1 MLFPIGTRVRMVHT
15 GDEGVVTALLA
26 DDMVKV
32 RLVGDAD
39 EIPVFVDDIVRT
51 EDFTQAVKPPK
62 IKPLKPGSPKQMAPP
77 PPPPPVQAPRTQ
89 YTILKSYGIQLAF
102 DPIVRSDGS
111 TEKFAIY
118 LLNDTRFD
126 VIYTFE
132 LHLHDQ
138 LSIQSSSKL
147 KAISFEQI
155 GHLRFDDLN
164 DNPSVTMECWRLTT
178 EGEGQRFHKELKLK
192 AKTFFNKVLT
202 APLLDRPVHLFRMFE
217 QLQDQEENNEPAK
230 EQEDLKAYAQR
241 NARPKPLGGYTAAT
255 GGKNE
260 VRDLAEFQ
268 SELDLHIENL
278 VADPQKLTK
287 GDILHLQIR
296 HFETYLDKAVRMGVE
311 RVFIIHGLGTGKLK
325 DAIATRL
332 LQHPYVKTFKNEFHP
347 RYGYG
352 ATEVEFL

>member
-1 MLFPIGTRVRMVHT
+1 MVHT

-32 RLVGDAD
+32 RLVGDQD
-39 EIPVFVDDIVRT
+39 EIPVFVDDVVRS
-51 EDFTQAVKPPK
+51 EDFTQAVKPAK
-62 IKPLKPGSPKQMAPP
+62 IKPLKPGSPKQMMPS

-102 DPIVRSDGS
+102 DPIVRTDGT

-118 LLNDTRFD
+118 LLNDTRLD
-126 VIYTFE
+126 VIYNFE
-132 LHLHDQ
+132 LYLDTHL
-138 LSIQSSSKL
+138 SVQSSAKL
-147 KAISFEQI
+147 KALSFEQI

-164 DNPSVTMECWRLTT
+164 ENPSVIMECWRITT
-178 EGEGQRFHKELKLK
+178 EGEGTRFHKELKLK
-192 AKTFFNKVLT
+192 AKTFFSKVLT

-217 QLQDQEENNEPAK
+217 QMQDKEESFDAPK
-230 EQEDLKAYAQR
+230 EQEDLKSYTQR
-241 NARPKPLGGYTAAT
+241 NARPKPNVHPNSVH
-255 GGKNE
+255 GKNE
-260 VRDLAEFQ
+260 VKDLAEFQ
-268 SELDLHIENL
+268 TELDLHIENL
-278 VADPQKLTK
+278 VEDFKKLNK
-287 GDILHLQIR
+287 AEILHLQIR

-325 DAIATRL
+325 DTIATRL
-332 LQHPYVKTFKNEFHP
+332 FQHPYVKTFKNEFHP